1 MRVQYLDFTQGH
13 LIEIQRQGLRDEWLV
28 LGVKGDT
35 PRLRGFLRFLLDE
48 GLEALQ
54 AGGALRERLLA

>member
-1 MRVQYLDFTQGH
+1 MGH
-13 LIEIQRQGLRDEWLV
+13 LVEIQRQVVRNEGLV
-28 LGVKGDT
+28 LGVQGDAA
-35 PRLRGFLRFLLDE
+35 RLGGFLRFLLDE